1 MAIIQTVAAISAL
14 LISFAALLYK
24 PVALRLEVLGLTRPL
39 GKIQNIHG
47 HDFHLIPDT
56 LYCEDLHYH
65 KPSNLLFGASEEK
78 PETRWKW
85 FPPFVDS
92 TILLSKLLFLELQLL
107 RNFALTYTACQYRR
121 ARRVTCCGSRH
132 YYCSRSRG
140 IKLLCAYFE
149 LHVFGWPD
157 E

>member
-1 MAIIQTVAAISAL
+1 MAIIRIVAAISAVVV
-14 LISFAALLYK
+14 SFAALLYK

-39 GKIQNIHG
+39 DKIQNIHG
-47 HDFHLIPDT
+47 HDFRLIPDT

-92 TILLSKLLFLELQLL
+92 TILRSRLPCSQVVIA
-107 RNFALTYTACQYRR
+107 RDFALTYTA
-121 ARRVTCCGSRH
+121 
-132 YYCSRSRG
+132 
-140 IKLLCAYFE
+140 
-149 LHVFGWPD
+149 
-157 E
+157 

>member
-92 TILLSKLLFLELQLL
+92 TILLSKLLFSRVAITWEFCIDLHCMSVSSSSTSHMLWIEALLLQ
-107 RNFALTYTACQYRR
+107 
-121 ARRVTCCGSRH
+121 
-132 YYCSRSRG
+132 
-140 IKLLCAYFE
+140 
-149 LHVFGWPD
+149 
-157 E
+157 